1 MISMTEQIKDIIK
14 KEAKERL
21 GKKSD
26 LRRAI
31 DKYDDLKRRGMIK
44 DDMYKIRN
52 IDIGKNDEK
61 KDSIFK
67 KNIQRIFF
75 M

>member
-1 MISMTEQIKDIIK
+1 MTEQIKDIIK
-14 KEAKERL
+14 KETKERL
-21 GKKSD
+21 EKKSD

-52 IDIGKNDEK
+52 IDIGKNDEN

>member
-1 MISMTEQIKDIIK
+1 MISMTEQIKNIIK

-21 GKKSD
+21 EKKSD

-44 DDMYKIRN
+44 DDMYKVRN
-52 IDIGKNDEK
+52 IYIGKNDET

-67 KNIQRIFF
+67 KNMQRIFF
-75 M
+75 I

>member
-1 MISMTEQIKDIIK
+1 MTEQIKDIIK
-14 KEAKERL
+14 KEVKERL
-21 GKKSD
+21 EKKSD

-44 DDMYKIRN
+44 DDIYKIRN
-52 IDIGKNDEK
+52 IDIGKNDEN

-75 M
+75 I

>member
-1 MISMTEQIKDIIK
+1 MISITEQINDIIK
-14 KEAKERL
+14 KETKQRL
-21 GKKSD
+21 EKKSD

-44 DDMYKIRN
+44 DDMYKVRN
-52 IDIGKNDEK
+52 IYIGKNDET

-67 KNIQRIFF
+67 KNMQRIFF
-75 M
+75 I

>member
-14 KEAKERL
+14 KEVKERL
-21 GKKSD
+21 EKKSD

-44 DDMYKIRN
+44 DDIYKIRN
-52 IDIGKNDEK
+52 IDIGKNDEN

-75 M
+75 I

>member
-1 MISMTEQIKDIIK
+1 MTEQIKNIIK

-21 GKKSD
+21 EKKSD

-44 DDMYKIRN
+44 DDMYKVRN
-52 IDIGKNDEK
+52 IYIGKNDET

-67 KNIQRIFF
+67 KNMQRIFF
-75 M
+75 I

>member
-21 GKKSD
+21 KKKSD

-44 DDMYKIRN
+44 DDIYKIRN
-52 IDIGKNDEK
+52 IDIGEYNEN

>member
-52 IDIGKNDEK
+52 IDIGEYNEN

>member
-44 DDMYKIRN
+44 DDIYKIRN
-52 IDIGKNDEK
+52 IDIGKNDEN

-75 M
+75 I

>member
-44 DDMYKIRN
+44 DDIYKIRN
-52 IDIGKNDEK
+52 IDIGKNDEN